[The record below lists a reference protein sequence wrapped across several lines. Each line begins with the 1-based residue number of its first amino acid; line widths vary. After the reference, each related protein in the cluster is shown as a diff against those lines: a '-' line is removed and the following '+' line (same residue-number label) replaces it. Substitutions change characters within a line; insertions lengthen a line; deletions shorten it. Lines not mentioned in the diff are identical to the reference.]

1 MALTERQQ
9 VIEQLKK
16 TKSPLICVPKSWNPD
31 SVASAVALYEM
42 LASMGKKPELVCE
55 GFKAPSNLGFLEHL
69 PKIRADIAPLKRF
82 VISVDTSRNK
92 VGELSYES
100 EGDKL
105 HIYLTPKSG
114 EYGAAHVTTKGS
126 DYHYDLIITIDA
138 QDLRSLGSATEHAK
152 EFFHHTPIL
161 NLDHSPANEH
171 FGQVNHVDLTATSN
185 GEILYLIAKEMDR
198 PVTARLATALLT
210 GIIAKTK
217 SFKQGAITPRC
228 LSLASELIT
237 HGAVRDTIVT
247 SLYRT
252 KDIPTLKLWGRAL
265 ARMKHDGTH
274 HIVSTVLTR
283 QDFALAGAG
292 EDALADVID
301 DLISSSPE
309 AETVALLYEIEKDRV
324 CCIVRNEKRKNADAL
339 TSKWKGRGGH
349 IQSTCFIEGTDI
361 MHAERDVLEH
371 LRKTLAVAA

>member
-1 MALTERQQ
+1 
-9 VIEQLKK
+9 V
-16 TKSPLICVPKSWNPD
+16 
-31 SVASAVALYEM
+31 
-42 LASMGKKPELVCE
+42 
-55 GFKAPSNLGFLEHL
+55 
-69 PKIRADIAPLKRF
+69 
-82 VISVDTSRNK
+82 
-92 VGELSYES
+92 
-100 EGDKL
+100 
-105 HIYLTPKSG
+105 
-114 EYGAAHVTTKGS
+114 
-126 DYHYDLIITIDA
+126 
-138 QDLRSLGSATEHAK
+138 
-152 EFFHHTPIL
+152 
-161 NLDHSPANEH
+161 
-171 FGQVNHVDLTATSN
+171 TATSN

-292 EDALADVID
+292 EDALVDVID

-324 CCIVRNEKRKNADAL
+324 CCIIRNEKRKNAAAL
-339 TSKWKGRGGH
+339 TSKWNGRGGH
-349 IQSTCFIEGTDI
+349 VQSTCFIDGTDI
-361 MHAERDVLEH
+361 MHAEREVLEH
-371 LRKTLAVAA
+371 LRKSLATAA